1 MQQPPKRLNESL
13 ANLMNELATVMA
25 KKGDQI
31 RSRVYKKAE
40 ETILSFLTDI
50 TNPNDLKGKPGIG
63 PIILE
68 KIKEFLETGKVQVLE
83 NEKAKPENIL
93 TDVYGIGPKKAQ
105 ELVEKGVTTI
115 QQLRERQTEVL
126 NETQR
131 TGLKYYEDILE
142 KIPREEI
149 DQYNQQFSQTFSQ
162 TNTDTNHTKP
172 QPKYEIVG
180 SYRRGAKQ
188 SGDIDVIL
196 TSQDPQLFTRFLD
209 ALVSKKIIIEVL
221 SRGKSKCLVIAK
233 LTPQSKARRV
243 DFLYSTPQE
252 FPFAILYFTG
262 SKAFN
267 TVMRGYALK
276 QGYSFNEHG
285 MTHTDNKKTHPP
297 QKIDQVF
304 EDEKAIFDF
313 LGLVYKTPE
322 ERIDGRAVTP
332 IPIQNTTQNIL
343 MPTPTQELSPPVP
356 PPTLNKKTL
365 KKAPRE
371 PKQKSPKQPKQP
383 KEKEPKPPKEKKSPK
398 NKTQKK
404 PKNNTKKEIPVF
416 EMQPPPQIFFETI
429 PEQQQEI
436 QIQKE
441 NPILS
446 LVKSLIQEEP
456 PQIQQISLMPEPP
469 MPDIAKKPKEKTRKK
484 EKEMKPKRETQKAKP
499 KTEKPKT
506 ETKTQLQEFKQKG
519 LSLLETLEEQDLVAL
534 IKYTN
539 NAYYNTSEALLT
551 DNEFDILKEYTET
564 KYPNNA
570 EIKAIGA
577 PIIEKNKVN
586 LPYEMPSMDKIKP
599 DTNALTQWKQNY
611 SGPYVLS
618 CKLDGV
624 SGLYVVENNIA
635 KLYTRGD
642 GKVGQDITHLLPT
655 LKLPVHN
662 GYAIRGEFIIPK
674 QTFEDKYKIN
684 FANPRNLVS
693 GIINAKKIDNKT
705 QDLHFVTYEV
715 IYPELKP
722 SEQMSKLVEL
732 KHEVVRNE
740 SNPALTN
747 EQLSETLLEWR
758 QNYDYEIDGVI
769 VTDDKIYPRVSGN
782 PDHAFAFKMVISDQL
797 AECKVV
803 DVIWNPSKNGY
814 LKPRVRIEPVGLGG
828 VTIEYATGFNGK
840 FIQDNKIGIG
850 ALIQIV
856 RSGDVIPYIKA
867 VTVPAENAKMPEQ
880 AYTWTDTHVDIILE
894 NFAEDATVREKN
906 ATSFFTTLE
915 VDGLSSGNIK
925 RLFKAGYDSV
935 AKILKMSKADFETVE
950 GFKEKTAEKLSQSIR
965 EKVANAGLLQIM
977 VASNKIGK
985 GMGEKKI
992 QPILEAFPQIL
1003 TSCETPEQKTEMLK
1017 TIKGIGKENAQEFV
1031 MNIPSFMAFLEEC
1044 GLENKLQPISAHT
1057 SHNTTAP
1064 IAEEFLNHPLYKR
1077 KIIMSKIR
1085 DKQIIDVLPKYG
1097 AILEDTMKKDV
1108 FALVIKSHDETS
1120 NKTEFAKKNGIP
1132 IFTPEEFK
1140 AKFLVW
1146 GCGLRRI
1153 CERYFHTN
1161 IWQYQ
1166 NKTQNPF

>member
-40 ETILSFLTDI
+40 ETILSFIVDI
-50 TNPNDLKGKPGIG
+50 TSPNDLKGKPGIG

-115 QQLRERQTEVL
+115 QQLRERQMEVL

-162 TNTDTNHTKP
+162 TISQTVNNKK
-172 QPKYEIVG
+172 PKYEIVG

-209 ALVSKKIIIEVL
+209 TLVAQKIITEVL

-285 MTHTDNKKTHPP
+285 ITHTDKTQPP
-297 QKIDQVF
+297 IEQVF

-322 ERIDGRAVTP
+322 ERIDGRAEIPT
-332 IPIQNTTQNIL
+332 PIQNLTTNPTPNIL
-343 MPTPTQELSPPVP
+343 MPTPQEPVP
-356 PPTLNKKTL
+356 QIPTLLMPPTLNKKTL

-371 PKQKSPKQPKQP
+371 PKKKSPKAP
-383 KEKEPKPPKEKKSPK
+383 KEKPPKEKKSPK

-404 PKNNTKKEIPVF
+404 PKIPK
-416 EMQPPPQIFFETI
+416 EMQPPEQQPQIILETI
-429 PEQQQEI
+429 PEQQEI
-436 QIQKE
+436 QIQQE
-441 NPILS
+441 SPIIS
-446 LVKSLIQEEP
+446 LVKSLIQENP
-456 PQIQQISLMPEPP
+456 PIQQTSLMPEQPP
-469 MPDIAKKPKEKTRKK
+469 PVIIAKKPKEKTRKK
-484 EKEMKPKRETQKAKP
+484 DRKEMKKASPPKPETPKP
-499 KTEKPKT
+499 KPETPKPEPKMETPKPANKTKKIKKPKT
-506 ETKTQLQEFKQKG
+506 ETETKETKTQIQEFKQKG

-551 DNEFDILKEYTET
+551 DNEFDILKEYTEK

-624 SGLYVVENNIA
+624 SGLYVVENNIP

-693 GIINAKKIDNKT
+693 GIINAKKIDSKT

-740 SNPALTN
+740 SHPALTN

-769 VTDDKIYPRVSGN
+769 VTDDKIYPRISGN

-906 ATSFFTTLE
+906 ATGFFTTLE

-935 AKILKMSKADFETVE
+935 SKILKMSKADFETVE

-965 EKVANAGLLQIM
+965 EKVTNASLLQIM

-985 GMGEKKI
+985 GMGERKI

-1031 MNIPSFMAFLEEC
+1031 QNIPSFMAFLEEC
-1044 GLENKLQPISAHT
+1044 GLENKLHATSSTHT
-1057 SHNTTAP
+1057 SHNNLKPTVAP

-1085 DKQIIDVLPKYG
+1085 DKQIIDLLPKYG
-1097 AILEDTMKKDV
+1097 ATLEDTMKKDI

-1132 IFTPEEFK
+1132 IYTPEEFK
-1140 AKFLVW
+1140 AKFLV
-1146 GCGLRRI
+1146 
-1153 CERYFHTN
+1153 
-1161 IWQYQ
+1161 
-1166 NKTQNPF
+1166 

>member
-13 ANLMNELATVMA
+13 ANLMNELATAMA

-40 ETILSFLTDI
+40 ETILSFITDI
-50 TNPNDLKGKPGIG
+50 TSPNDLKGKPGIG

-162 TNTDTNHTKP
+162 TNTGNNNS
-172 QPKYEIVG
+172 KYEIVG

-196 TSQDPQLFTRFLD
+196 TSQVPQLFTRFLD
-209 ALVSKKIIIEVL
+209 ALVAQKIIIEVL

-322 ERIDGRAVTP
+322 ERIDGRAV
-332 IPIQNTTQNIL
+332 IPIQNTTANLTANPTTNPTQNIL

-371 PKQKSPKQPKQP
+371 PKKKSPKVPKEP
-383 KEKEPKPPKEKKSPK
+383 KEKTLKPPKEKKSPK
-398 NKTQKK
+398 NKTQKLPRK
-404 PKNNTKKEIPVF
+404 PKNKTQKEIPVL
-416 EMQPPPQIFFETI
+416 EIQPPPQIIFETI
-429 PEQQQEI
+429 PEQPPQQEF

-441 NPILS
+441 SPIVS
-446 LVKSLIQEEP
+446 LVKSLIQETEP
-456 PQIQQISLMPEPP
+456 PIQQISLMPEPP
-469 MPDIAKKPKEKTRKK
+469 MPEPPMPEPPMPSIAKKPKEKTRKK
-484 EKEMKPKRETQKAKP
+484 EKEMKPKRETQKAK
-499 KTEKPKT
+499 KPETK
-506 ETKTQLQEFKQKG
+506 ETKTQIQEFKQKG

-674 QTFEDKYKIN
+674 RTFEDKYKQT

-740 SNPALTN
+740 SHQALTN

-803 DVIWNPSKNGY
+803 DVIWNPRKNGY

-906 ATSFFTTLE
+906 ATGFFTTLE

-935 AKILKMSKADFETVE
+935 SKILKMSKADFETVE

-1031 MNIPSFMAFLEEC
+1031 QNIPSFMAFLEEC
-1044 GLENKLQPISAHT
+1044 GLENKLHASSTQP
-1057 SHNTTAP
+1057 SHNNLKPTTAAP

-1085 DKQIIDVLPKYG
+1085 DKQIIDLLPKYG
-1097 AILEDTMKKDV
+1097 ATLEDTMKKDV

-1132 IFTPEEFK
+1132 IYTPEEFK
-1140 AKFLVW
+1140 AKFLV
-1146 GCGLRRI
+1146 
-1153 CERYFHTN
+1153 
-1161 IWQYQ
+1161 
-1166 NKTQNPF
+1166 

>member
-1 MQQPPKRLNESL
+1 MQQQPPKRLNESL

-50 TNPNDLKGKPGIG
+50 TNPNDLKSKPGIG

-209 ALVSKKIIIEVL
+209 TLVAKKIIIEVL

-285 MTHTDNKKTHPP
+285 MTHTDNKKSQPP
-297 QKIDQVF
+297 PKIDQVF

-322 ERIDGRAVTP
+322 ERIDGRAVIP
-332 IPIQNTTQNIL
+332 IPIQNPTQNNL
-343 MPTPTQELSPPVP
+343 MPTPTQELSLPVPVP
-356 PPTLNKKTL
+356 PPTLNNKTL

-371 PKQKSPKQPKQP
+371 PKQKSPKVPKEKKQP
-383 KEKEPKPPKEKKSPK
+383 KEKNPPK

-404 PKNNTKKEIPVF
+404 LRNPKIPKEIPVL
-416 EMQPPPQIFFETI
+416 EMQQPQIILETI
-429 PEQQQEI
+429 PEPQQPQEI
-436 QIQKE
+436 QIQNE

-446 LVKSLIQEEP
+446 LVKSLMQEEQP
-456 PQIQQISLMPEPP
+456 LIQQISLMPEPP

-484 EKEMKPKRETQKAKP
+484 EKEMKPKRETQKAKAKA
-499 KTEKPKT
+499 KTEKT
-506 ETKTQLQEFKQKG
+506 ETKTQIQEFKQKG

-624 SGLYVVENNIA
+624 SGLYVVENNIP

-674 QTFEDKYKIN
+674 QTFEDKYKQT

-693 GIINAKKIDNKT
+693 GIINAKKIDSKT
-705 QDLHFVTYEV
+705 QDLHFVTYEI

-740 SNPALTN
+740 SHPALTN

-906 ATSFFTTLE
+906 ATGFFTTLE

-965 EKVANAGLLQIM
+965 EKVANAGLLQLM

-985 GMGEKKI
+985 GMAEKKI

-1044 GLENKLQPISAHT
+1044 GLENKLHASATDQPNIGLKP
-1057 SHNTTAP
+1057 TAAL

-1097 AILEDTMKKDV
+1097 ATLEDTMKKDV

-1132 IFTPEEFK
+1132 IYTPEEFK
-1140 AKFLVW
+1140 AKFLV
-1146 GCGLRRI
+1146 
-1153 CERYFHTN
+1153 
-1161 IWQYQ
+1161 
-1166 NKTQNPF
+1166 

>member
-1 MQQPPKRLNESL
+1 
-13 ANLMNELATVMA
+13 
-25 KKGDQI
+25 
-31 RSRVYKKAE
+31 
-40 ETILSFLTDI
+40 
-50 TNPNDLKGKPGIG
+50 
-63 PIILE
+63 
-68 KIKEFLETGKVQVLE
+68 
-83 NEKAKPENIL
+83 
-93 TDVYGIGPKKAQ
+93 
-105 ELVEKGVTTI
+105 
-115 QQLRERQTEVL
+115 L
-126 NETQR
+126 NETQQ

-149 DQYNQQFSQTFSQ
+149 DQYNQQFSKTFSQ
-162 TNTDTNHTKP
+162 TKTDNNNTGNNKP

-196 TSQDPQLFTRFLD
+196 TSDDPQLFTRFLD
-209 ALVSKKIIIEVL
+209 SLVAKKIIIEVL

-285 MTHTDNKKTHPP
+285 ITHTDNKKTQQP
-297 QKIDQVF
+297 QTKSPINQVF

-322 ERIDGRAVTP
+322 ERIDGRAVNPKTTP
-332 IPIQNTTQNIL
+332 NIL
-343 MPTPTQELSPPVP
+343 MPTPPEPVP
-356 PPTLNKKTL
+356 QIPTLNKKTL

-371 PKQKSPKQPKQP
+371 PKQKSQKQ
-383 KEKEPKPPKEKKSPK
+383 PKPPKEKKSPK
-398 NKTQKK
+398 NKTQKNPIK
-404 PKNNTKKEIPVF
+404 PKTKNQKEIPVL
-416 EMQPPPQIFFETI
+416 EIQSPPQILFETI
-429 PEQQQEI
+429 PEQRES
-436 QIQKE
+436 
-441 NPILS
+441 PIVS
-446 LVKSLIQEEP
+446 LVKSLMQEEQISLIP
-456 PQIQQISLMPEPP
+456 EPIPEEPQIQQIQQIPLITASEL
-469 MPDIAKKPKEKTRKK
+469 AKKPKEKTRKK
-484 EKEMKPKRETQKAKP
+484 EKEMKSKRETQK
-499 KTEKPKT
+499 EKPKI
-506 ETKTQLQEFKQKG
+506 ENVKLIQEFKQKG

-551 DNEFDILKEYTET
+551 DNEFDILKEYTEK

-624 SGLYVVENNIA
+624 SGLYVVENNIP

-674 QTFEDKYKIN
+674 RTFENKYKIN

-693 GIINAKKIDNKT
+693 GIINAKKIDSKT

-740 SNPALTN
+740 SHPALTN

-840 FIQDNKIGIG
+840 FIEDNKIGIG

-867 VTVPAENAKMPEQ
+867 VTVPAETAKMPEQ

-906 ATSFFTTLE
+906 ATGFFTTLE

-935 AKILKMSKADFETVE
+935 SKILKMSKADFETVE

-985 GMGEKKI
+985 GMGERKI

-1031 MNIPSFMAFLEEC
+1031 QNIPSFMAFLEEC
-1044 GLENKLQPISAHT
+1044 GLENKLHASSATSSSTHT
-1057 SHNTTAP
+1057 SHNNLKPTAAP

-1077 KIIMSKIR
+1077 KIVMSKIR
-1085 DKQIIDVLPKYG
+1085 DKQIIDLLPKYG
-1097 AILEDTMKKDV
+1097 ATLEDGMKKDV

-1132 IFTPEEFK
+1132 IYTPEEFK
-1140 AKFLVW
+1140 AKFLV
-1146 GCGLRRI
+1146 
-1153 CERYFHTN
+1153 
-1161 IWQYQ
+1161 
-1166 NKTQNPF
+1166 

>member
-1 MQQPPKRLNESL
+1 MQQQPPKRLNESL

-31 RSRVYKKAE
+31 RARVYKKAE
-40 ETILSFLTDI
+40 ETILSFITDI
-50 TNPNDLKGKPGIG
+50 TSPNDLKGKPGIG

-162 TNTDTNHTKP
+162 TNTDTKHTKP

-209 ALVSKKIIIEVL
+209 ALVAQKIIIEVL

-285 MTHTDNKKTHPP
+285 MTHTDKTKP
-297 QKIDQVF
+297 KIDQVF
-304 EDEKAIFDF
+304 EDEKTIFDF

-322 ERIDGRAVTP
+322 ERIDGRAVIPKTN
-332 IPIQNTTQNIL
+332 PIQTPAPTQNIL
-343 MPTPTQELSPPVP
+343 MPTPTQELSLPVPVP

-383 KEKEPKPPKEKKSPK
+383 KEKPPKPPKEKKSPK
-398 NKTQKK
+398 NKTQKLPRK
-404 PKNNTKKEIPVF
+404 PKNKTKKEIPVL
-416 EMQPPPQIFFETI
+416 EIQPPPQIIFETI
-429 PEQQQEI
+429 PEQPQEI

-441 NPILS
+441 SPIVS
-446 LVKSLIQEEP
+446 LVKSLIQETE

-469 MPDIAKKPKEKTRKK
+469 MPEPPMPSIAKKPKEKTRKK

-499 KTEKPKT
+499 KTETK
-506 ETKTQLQEFKQKG
+506 ETKTQIQEFKQKG

-564 KYPNNA
+564 KYPNNP

-624 SGLYVVENNIA
+624 SGLYVVENNIP

-674 QTFEDKYKIN
+674 QTFEDKYKQT

-693 GIINAKKIDNKT
+693 GIINAKKIDSKT

-740 SNPALTN
+740 SHPSLTN

-867 VTVPAENAKMPEQ
+867 VTVPAETAKMPEQ

-906 ATSFFTTLE
+906 ATGFFTTLE

-935 AKILKMSKADFETVE
+935 SKILKMSKADFETVE

-1031 MNIPSFMAFLEEC
+1031 QNIPSFMAFLEEC
-1044 GLENKLQPISAHT
+1044 GLENKLHASATQP
-1057 SHNTTAP
+1057 SHNNLKPTAAP

-1085 DKQIIDVLPKYG
+1085 DKQIIDLLPKYG
-1097 AILEDTMKKDV
+1097 ATLEDTMKKDV

-1132 IFTPEEFK
+1132 IYTPEEFK
-1140 AKFLVW
+1140 AKFLV
-1146 GCGLRRI
+1146 
-1153 CERYFHTN
+1153 
-1161 IWQYQ
+1161 
-1166 NKTQNPF
+1166 